1 MQAVHDLVDALH
13 HARPEDLP
21 AVASRVA
28 QALGAEEIQLYLVD
42 YGQLELVPLAR
53 EDGLEG
59 EPVRIDGTLAGRAY
73 TSGEPVRSSPADP
86 ADLAD
91 GLRIWVPVIS
101 GADRLGVLSAHL
113 GPGAQPGDDPGL
125 VNDLQALAAA
135 FAGIVATRRT
145 YGDSLERTRRR
156 LPMQLAA
163 EIIWNQLP
171 PLTFATAG
179 AAVAAIL
186 EPCYDVGGD
195 AFDYA
200 INGSVLHVAIFDAV
214 GHGIAA
220 SALTSL
226 AISAYRNA
234 RRCGLDLADSYR
246 SVDKWVHAQYPADFV
261 TAVIAEL
268 DVATGVYRKI
278 SAGHPEELLLR
289 GGRLV
294 RTLAAPTALPLGLGH
309 LGDPNPAIAEERLE
323 PGDAV
328 LLYTDGVV
336 EARTETG
343 EQFGVDRLV
352 DCVTKAL
359 ADQLRPAET
368 MRRLVRTL
376 LTRQQDQLE
385 DDATALLLTWIPGET
400 L

>member
-1 MQAVHDLVDALH
+1 MQAVHNLVDALH

-21 AVASRVA
+21 AVASKVA
-28 QALGAEEIQLYLVD
+28 AVLGAVDIELYLVD
-42 YGQLELVPLAR
+42 YGQVELLPLA
-53 EDGLEG
+53 GAGGVPG

-73 TSGEPVRSSPADP
+73 TSGEPVRGGTPDAP
-86 ADLAD
+86 D
-91 GLRIWVPVIS
+91 GERIWVPVVS
-101 GADRLGVLSAHL
+101 GADRLGVLAAHL
-113 GPGAQPGDDPGL
+113 GTLPDDDAAF
-125 VNDLQALAAA
+125 VRDLRALAAA

-145 YGDSLERTRRR
+145 YGDALERTRRR

-171 PLTFATAG
+171 PLTFATPG

-200 INGSVLHVAIFDAV
+200 INGSVLHVAVFDAV

-234 RRCGLDLADSYR
+234 RRCGLDLVDSYR
-246 SVDKWVHAQYPADFV
+246 SVDKWVHAQYPEDYV
-261 TAVIAEL
+261 TAILGEL
-268 DVATGVYRKI
+268 DISTGAYRKI

-294 RTLAAPTALPLGLGH
+294 RTLPGPTALPLGLGY
-309 LGDPNPAIAEERLE
+309 LGDPMPIVAEERLE
-323 PGDAV
+323 PGDAL

-336 EARTETG
+336 EARTEDG
-343 EQFGVDRLV
+343 EQFGIDRLV

-359 ADQLRPAET
+359 ADQLQPAET

-376 LTRQQDQLE
+376 LTHQQDQLQ
-385 DDATALLLTWIPGET
+385 DDATALMLTWS
-400 L
+400 

>member
-1 MQAVHDLVDALH
+1 MTGTMQAVRDLVDALH

-21 AVASRVA
+21 TVASRVA
-28 QALGAEEIQLYLVD
+28 RALGAHDIELYLVD
-42 YGQLELVPLAR
+42 YGQLELLPLPR
-53 EDGLEG
+53 ETGGLG
-59 EPVRIDGTLAGRAY
+59 DPVRIDGTLAGRAY
-73 TSGEPVRSSPADP
+73 TTGEPVRIGD
-86 ADLAD
+86 DNGD
-91 GLRIWVPVIS
+91 ERIWMPVIS
-101 GADRLGVLSAHL
+101 GADRLGVLAAHL
-113 GPGAQPGDDPGL
+113 GPGP
-125 VNDLQALAAA
+125 DLDHELRILAAA

-145 YGDSLERTRRR
+145 YGDALERTRRR

-171 PLTFATAG
+171 PLTFATPD
-179 AAVAAIL
+179 AAVAAVL

-200 INGSVLHVAIFDAV
+200 INESVLHVAVFDAV

-234 RRCGLDLADSYR
+234 RRCGLDLADTYR
-246 SVDKWVHAQYPADFV
+246 SVDKWVHAQYPADYV
-261 TAVIAEL
+261 TAVLGEL
-268 DVATGVYRKI
+268 DVTTGVYRKI

-294 RTLAAPTALPLGLGH
+294 RTLTAPTALPLGLGY
-309 LGDPNPAIAEERLE
+309 LGDPTPVVVDEHLE
-323 PGDAV
+323 PGDAL

-336 EARTETG
+336 EARIDGG
-343 EQFGVDRLV
+343 EQFGVERLV
-352 DCVTKAL
+352 DCVTRAL
-359 ADQLRPAET
+359 ADQLHPAET

-376 LTRQQDQLE
+376 LTRQQDQLQ
-385 DDATALLLTWIPGET
+385 DDATALLLSWTPRGDRA
-400 L
+400 

>member
-1 MQAVHDLVDALH
+1 MTGAVQAIRDLVDALH

-28 QALGAEEIQLYLVD
+28 AGLGTLEIELYLVD
-42 YGQLELVPLAR
+42 YGQVELLPLVA
-53 EDGLEG
+53 EGGDQG

-73 TSGEPVRSSPADP
+73 TSGEPVRAGAPD
-86 ADLAD
+86 DE
-91 GLRIWVPVIS
+91 RIWVPVVS
-101 GADRLGVLSAHL
+101 GADRLGVLATHL
-113 GPGAQPGDDPGL
+113 DTPPADDAEL
-125 VNDLQALAAA
+125 IRDLQALAAA

-145 YGDSLERTRRR
+145 YGDALERTRRR

-171 PLTFATAG
+171 PLTFATTD

-200 INGSVLHVAIFDAV
+200 INDCVLHVAVFDAV

-234 RRCGLDLADSYR
+234 RRCGLDLVDTYR
-246 SVDKWVHAQYPADFV
+246 SVDKWVHAQYPEDYV
-261 TAVIAEL
+261 TAVLGEL
-268 DVATGVYRKI
+268 DISTGAYRKI

-289 GGRLV
+289 DGRLV
-294 RTLAAPTALPLGLGH
+294 RILTAPTALPLGLGY
-309 LGDPNPAIAEERLE
+309 LGDPMPGVAEERLE
-323 PGDAV
+323 PGDAL

-336 EARTETG
+336 EARTEDG
-343 EQFGVDRLV
+343 DQFGVDRLV
-352 DCVTKAL
+352 GCVTRAL
-359 ADQLRPAET
+359 ADQLGPAET

-376 LTRQQDQLE
+376 LTHQQDQLQ
-385 DDATALLLTWIPGET
+385 DDATAVLLRWDPRQDLP
-400 L
+400 

>member
-13 HARPEDLP
+13 QARPEDLP
-21 AVASRVA
+21 AVAS
-28 QALGAEEIQLYLVD
+28 QAAAGLGAVDVELFLVD
-42 YGQLELVPLAR
+42 YGQVELLPLAVTGG
-53 EDGLEG
+53 EPG

-73 TSGEPVRSSPADP
+73 TSGEPVRGGAPE
-86 ADLAD
+86 
-91 GLRIWVPVIS
+91 RIWVPVVN
-101 GADRLGVLSAHL
+101 GADRLGVLAARL
-113 GPGAQPGDDPGL
+113 AAPLGDDAAL
-125 VNDLQALAAA
+125 VRDLRALAGA

-145 YGDSLERTRRR
+145 YGDTLERTRRR

-171 PLTFATAG
+171 PLTFATPD

-200 INGSVLHVAIFDAV
+200 INGSVLHVAVFDAV

-234 RRCGLDLADSYR
+234 RRCGLDLVDSCR
-246 SVDKWVHAQYPADFV
+246 SVDKWVHAQYPDGYV
-261 TAVIAEL
+261 TAILGEL
-268 DVATGVYRKI
+268 DIDTGTYRKI

-289 GGRLV
+289 DGRLV
-294 RTLAAPTALPLGLGH
+294 RTLLAPTALPLGLGY
-309 LGDPNPAIAEERLE
+309 LGDPMPAVAEERLE
-323 PGDAV
+323 PGDAL

-336 EARTETG
+336 EARTGDG
-343 EQFGVDRLV
+343 EQFGIDRLV
-352 DCVTKAL
+352 ECVTKAL

-376 LTRQQDQLE
+376 LTHQQDQLQ
-385 DDATALLLTWIPGET
+385 DDATALLLTWP
-400 L
+400 

>member
-1 MQAVHDLVDALH
+1 MQAVRDLVEALH

-28 QALGAEEIQLYLVD
+28 AGLGALDIQLFLVD
-42 YGQLELVPLAR
+42 YGQVDLLPLAG
-53 EDGLEG
+53 EGGVPG

-73 TSGEPVRSSPADP
+73 TSGEPVRSGAP
-86 ADLAD
+86 D
-91 GLRIWVPVIS
+91 GDRIWVPVVS
-101 GADRLGVLSAHL
+101 GADRLGVLTAHL
-113 GPGAQPGDDPGL
+113 GTPPDDDAEF
-125 VNDLQALAAA
+125 VRDLRALAAA

-145 YGDSLERTRRR
+145 YGDALERTRRR

-171 PLTFATAG
+171 PLTFATTD

-200 INGSVLHVAIFDAV
+200 INDCVLHVAIFDAV

-234 RRCGLDLADSYR
+234 RRCGLDLVDTYR
-246 SVDKWVHAQYPADFV
+246 SVDKWVHAQYPADYV
-261 TAVIAEL
+261 TAILGEL
-268 DVATGVYRKI
+268 DISTGVYRKI

-289 GGRLV
+289 DGRLV
-294 RTLAAPTALPLGLGH
+294 RTLTAPTALPLGLGY
-309 LGDPNPAIAEERLE
+309 LGDPMPVIAEERLE
-323 PGDAV
+323 PGDTL

-336 EARTETG
+336 EARTEDG

-352 DCVTKAL
+352 GCVTRAL
-359 ADQLRPAET
+359 ADQLGPAET

-376 LTRQQDQLE
+376 LTHQRDQLQ
-385 DDATALLLTWIPGET
+385 DDATALLLRWDPRQDGG
-400 L
+400 

>member
-1 MQAVHDLVDALH
+1 MTGAMQAVHNLVDALH

-21 AVASRVA
+21 AVASKVA
-28 QALGAEEIQLYLVD
+28 AVLGAVDIELYLVD
-42 YGQLELVPLAR
+42 YGQVELLPLA
-53 EDGLEG
+53 GAGGVPG

-73 TSGEPVRSSPADP
+73 TSGEPVRGGTPDAP
-86 ADLAD
+86 D
-91 GLRIWVPVIS
+91 GERIWVPVVS
-101 GADRLGVLSAHL
+101 GADRLGVLAAHL
-113 GPGAQPGDDPGL
+113 GTLPDDDAAF
-125 VNDLQALAAA
+125 VRDLRALAAA

-145 YGDSLERTRRR
+145 YGDALERTRRR

-171 PLTFATAG
+171 PLTFATPG

-200 INGSVLHVAIFDAV
+200 INGSVLHVAVFDAV

-234 RRCGLDLADSYR
+234 RRCGLDLVDSYR
-246 SVDKWVHAQYPADFV
+246 SVDKWVHAQYPEDYV
-261 TAVIAEL
+261 TAILGEL
-268 DVATGVYRKI
+268 DISTGAYRKI

-294 RTLAAPTALPLGLGH
+294 RTLPGPTALPLGLGY
-309 LGDPNPAIAEERLE
+309 LGDPMPIVAEERLE
-323 PGDAV
+323 PGDAL

-336 EARTETG
+336 EARTEDG
-343 EQFGVDRLV
+343 EQFGIDRLV

-359 ADQLRPAET
+359 ADQLQPAET

-376 LTRQQDQLE
+376 LTHQQDQLQ
-385 DDATALLLTWIPGET
+385 DDATALMLTWS
-400 L
+400 

>member
-1 MQAVHDLVDALH
+1 MQAIRDLVEALH
-13 HARPEDLP
+13 NARPEDLP

-28 QALGAEEIQLYLVD
+28 TGLGVLDIELFLVD
-42 YGQLELVPLAR
+42 YGQVELLPLAPAH
-53 EDGLEG
+53 GVPG

-73 TSGEPVRSSPADP
+73 TSGEPVRAGTP
-86 ADLAD
+86 D
-91 GLRIWVPVIS
+91 GERIWVPVVS
-101 GADRLGVLSAHL
+101 GADRLGVLVAHL
-113 GPGAQPGDDPGL
+113 GGPSEPVQADDGAEFER
-125 VNDLQALAAA
+125 DLLALAAT
-135 FAGIVATRRT
+135 FAGIVATRRA
-145 YGDSLERTRRR
+145 YGDALERTRRR

-171 PLTFATAG
+171 PLTFATPD

-200 INGSVLHVAIFDAV
+200 INECVLHVAVFDAV

-234 RRCGLDLADSYR
+234 RRCGLDLVDTYR
-246 SVDKWVHAQYPADFV
+246 SVDKWVHAQYPEDYV
-261 TAVIAEL
+261 TAILGEL
-268 DVATGVYRKI
+268 DTSTGAYRKI

-289 GGRLV
+289 DGRLV
-294 RTLAAPTALPLGLGH
+294 RTLTAPTALPLGLGY
-309 LGDPNPAIAEERLE
+309 LGDPMPLVAEERLE
-323 PGDAV
+323 PGDAL
-328 LLYTDGVV
+328 LLYTDGVI
-336 EARTETG
+336 EARTEDG

-352 DCVTKAL
+352 GCVTKAL

-376 LTRQQDQLE
+376 LTHQRDQLQ
-385 DDATALLLTWIPGET
+385 DDATAVLLSWTPTGAL
-400 L
+400 

>member
-1 MQAVHDLVDALH
+1 MQAAHDLVDALY

-21 AVASRVA
+21 AAASRVA
-28 QALGAEEIQLYLVD
+28 VGLGAVDIELFLVD
-42 YGQLELVPLAR
+42 YGQVELLPLAAP
-53 EDGLEG
+53 G

-73 TSGEPVRSSPADP
+73 ISGEAVRGGTPE
-86 ADLAD
+86 
-91 GLRIWVPVIS
+91 RIWVPVVS
-101 GADRLGVLSAHL
+101 GADRLGVLAARL
-113 GPGAQPGDDPGL
+113 DEPLDNGTLDATL
-125 VNDLQALAAA
+125 VEDLRALAAT

-145 YGDSLERTRRR
+145 YGDALERTRRR

-171 PLTFATAG
+171 PLTFATPG

-200 INGSVLHVAIFDAV
+200 INGSVLHVAVFDAV

-234 RRCGLDLADSYR
+234 RRCGLDLVDTCR
-246 SVDKWVHAQYPADFV
+246 SVDKWVHAQYPDGYV
-261 TAVIAEL
+261 TAVLGEL
-268 DVATGVYRKI
+268 DINTGTYRKI

-294 RTLAAPTALPLGLGH
+294 RTLPAPTALPLGLGY
-309 LGDPNPAIAEERLE
+309 LGDPMPVVAEESLE
-323 PGDAV
+323 PGDAL

-336 EARTETG
+336 EARTEDG
-343 EQFGVDRLV
+343 EQFGIDQLV
-352 DCVTKAL
+352 ECVTKAL
-359 ADQLRPAET
+359 ADQLQPAET

-376 LTRQQDQLE
+376 LTHQRDQLQ
-385 DDATALLLTWIPGET
+385 DDATALLLTWV
-400 L
+400 

>member
-28 QALGAEEIQLYLVD
+28 VALGALDVELYLVD
-42 YGQLELVPLAR
+42 YGQLELLPLPRGRSAP
-53 EDGLEG
+53 G

-73 TSGEPVRSSPADP
+73 TGGEPVRAPDGAGPA
-86 ADLAD
+86 ADE
-91 GLRIWVPVIS
+91 RIWVPVVS
-101 GADRLGVLSAHL
+101 GADRLGVLAAHL
-113 GPGAQPGDDPGL
+113 GPDTDVDVQEL
-125 VNDLQALAAA
+125 RVIAAA

-145 YGDSLERTRRR
+145 YGDALERTRRR

-171 PLTFATAG
+171 PLTFATTS

-200 INGSVLHVAIFDAV
+200 INDEVLHVAVFDAV

-234 RRCGLDLADSYR
+234 RRCGLDLADTYR
-246 SVDKWVHAQYPADFV
+246 SVDKWVHAQYPADYV
-261 TAVIAEL
+261 TAVLGEL
-268 DVATGVYRKI
+268 DITTGDYRRI

-289 GGRLV
+289 DGRLV
-294 RTLAAPTALPLGLGH
+294 RTLAGPTALPLGLGY
-309 LGDPNPAIAEERLE
+309 LGDPAPVVAEERLE
-323 PGDAV
+323 PGDAL

-336 EARTETG
+336 EARTAAG
-343 EQFGVDRLV
+343 EQFGVERLV
-352 DCVTKAL
+352 ESVTKAL
-359 ADQLRPAET
+359 ADQLHPAET

-376 LTRQQDQLE
+376 LDRQDGQLQ
-385 DDATALLLTWIPGET
+385 DDATALVLTWTPAARPA
-400 L
+400 

>member
-1 MQAVHDLVDALH
+1 VGLGVVDIELF
-13 HARPEDLP
+13 
-21 AVASRVA
+21 
-28 QALGAEEIQLYLVD
+28 LVD
-42 YGQLELVPLAR
+42 YGQVELLPLAAP
-53 EDGLEG
+53 G

-73 TSGEPVRSSPADP
+73 ISGEAVRGGTPE
-86 ADLAD
+86 
-91 GLRIWVPVIS
+91 RIWVPVVS
-101 GADRLGVLSAHL
+101 GADRLGVLAARL
-113 GPGAQPGDDPGL
+113 DEPLDDATPDATL
-125 VNDLQALAAA
+125 VEDLRALAAT

-145 YGDSLERTRRR
+145 YGDALERTRRR

-171 PLTFATAG
+171 PLTFATPG

-200 INGSVLHVAIFDAV
+200 INGSVLHVAVFDAV

-234 RRCGLDLADSYR
+234 RRCGLDLVDTCR
-246 SVDKWVHAQYPADFV
+246 SVDKWVHAQYPDGYV
-261 TAVIAEL
+261 TAVLGEL
-268 DVATGVYRKI
+268 DINTGTYRKI

-294 RTLAAPTALPLGLGH
+294 RTLPAPTALPLGLGY
-309 LGDPNPAIAEERLE
+309 LGDPMPVVAEESLE
-323 PGDAV
+323 PGDAL

-336 EARTETG
+336 EARTEDG
-343 EQFGVDRLV
+343 EQFGIDQLV
-352 DCVTKAL
+352 ECVTKAL
-359 ADQLRPAET
+359 ADQLQPAET

-376 LTRQQDQLE
+376 LTHQRDQLQ
-385 DDATALLLTWIPGET
+385 DDATALLLTWV
-400 L
+400 